1 MINDFLDNLAAHQY
15 QKMHQKKKK
24 REETIDDMA
33 MIDDQY
39 AHHFHNYDERLQLS
53 IKALVHTCSLPVCL
67 SFPSCDNIF
76 IWYII

>member
-24 REETIDDMA
+24 IEETIDDMA

-39 AHHFHNYDERLQLS
+39 AHHFHNYDDEES
-53 IKALVHTCSLPVCL
+53 K
-67 SFPSCDNIF
+67 
-76 IWYII
+76 

>member
-24 REETIDDMA
+24 IEETVDDMS

-39 AHHFHNYDERLQLS
+39 AHHFRNYDDEES
-53 IKALVHTCSLPVCL
+53 K
-67 SFPSCDNIF
+67 
-76 IWYII
+76 